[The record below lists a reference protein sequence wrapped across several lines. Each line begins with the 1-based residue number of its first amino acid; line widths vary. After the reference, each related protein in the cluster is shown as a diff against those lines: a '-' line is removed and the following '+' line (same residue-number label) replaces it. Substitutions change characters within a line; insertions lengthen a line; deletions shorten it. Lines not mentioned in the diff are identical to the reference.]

1 MNENF
6 SRVLALLRQEKGV
19 SQRKAAGEL
28 GISQALLSHYEK
40 GVREPGLE
48 FVVKACDFYN
58 VSADF
63 LLGRSMSRDG
73 TTILDA
79 ESLYDVSLEKDNVLQ
94 GSVMAT
100 LGKKLPVISQW
111 SYEALRISPCRY
123 DGSAYTGDLIIAAH
137 NYISHFADLSRLQP
151 GERVTF
157 TDVEGNVF
165 AYDVTEVT
173 TVTPD
178 AVEELKS
185 GDWDLTLFTCTFGNS
200 YRVVVRCRLV

>member
-1 MNENF
+1 MKRKL
-6 SRVLALLRQEKGV
+6 SLVCLLLGGLLLAA
-19 SQRKAAGEL
+19 AAGLAGYFLVEDRAASAASVEL
-28 GISQALLSHYEK
+28 TEQIVETVAPMQQEMK
-40 GVREPGLE
+40 Q
-48 FVVKACDFYN
+48 
-58 VSADF
+58 
-63 LLGRSMSRDG
+63 
-73 TTILDA
+73 A
-79 ESLYDVSLEKDNVLQ
+79 ESLPASRQVIPDYVLNPEIEMPRLTVDGYDCVGVVEIP
-94 GSVMAT
+94 T